1 MSVLF
6 FKIHR
11 AKSKSVPCY
20 PFFNLLSKIRP
31 SILLCQ
37 NPSPG
42 TSGYLEKILPSGLQ
56 NLPSGRLRTAL
67 GQILESLGQDF
78 FQNPEGRGWILYHS
92 SPLHRNSR
100 TKHVQTS
107 SFYLRVPIPNLPSQ
121 VQVVVI
127 FDAPRINSTFVGKFG
142 NLN

>member
-78 FQNPEGRGWILYHS
+78 FQNPLDRGWIFYQNSAS
-92 SPLHRNSR
+92 SIPGVVERPELLGAHAEGLAGAVDAALLDVLGARLHDLLV
-100 TKHVQTS
+100 HAQ
-107 SFYLRVPIPNLPSQ
+107 
-121 VQVVVI
+121 
-127 FDAPRINSTFVGKFG
+127 
-142 NLN
+142 